1 MGTRKAASA
10 LLKNTSNNNG
20 FVPGNDIFELL
31 SAYSPR
37 PILEEDFHGLRS
49 GRPALRIATWN
60 LQDFTLEK
68 AENPGVKE
76 VICRTILENR

>member
-1 MGTRKAASA
+1 MGTRKVTSA
-10 LLKNTSNNNG
+10 GLKNTSNNG

-31 SAYSPR
+31 SAYSQR
-37 PILEEDFHGLRS
+37 PILEEDFHGLRN
-49 GRPALRIATWN
+49 GKQALRIATWN
-60 LQDFTLEK
+60 LQDFTPEK

>member
-1 MGTRKAASA
+1 METRKATST

-20 FVPGNDIFELL
+20 IVPGNDIFELL

-37 PILEEDFHGLRS
+37 PILEEDYRGLRI
-49 GRPALRIATWN
+49 GKPALRIATWN

>member
-1 MGTRKAASA
+1 MGTRKDTST
-10 LLKNTSNNNG
+10 LLKNTSNNG
-20 FVPGNDIFELL
+20 FLPGNDIFELL
-31 SAYSPR
+31 SAYSQR
-37 PILEEDFHGLRS
+37 PILEEDFNGLRN
-49 GRPALRIATWN
+49 GKLALRIATWN